1 MNTLADTEAAA
12 AAKRGQVT
20 LEERMTIR
28 LAASYAIE
36 QAVEVADMLYQAA
49 GATAIFNVNPFE
61 RPFRDVHTVAQQLQG
76 RQEHFETVGQ
86 HLMGLAADTS
96 WL

>member
-1 MNTLADTEAAA
+1 
-12 AAKRGQVT
+12 
-20 LEERMTIR
+20 
-28 LAASYAIE
+28 
-36 QAVEVADMLYQAA
+36 MLYQAA

-76 RQEHFETVGQ
+76 RQERFETVGQ